1 MLEEWEEQLLKK
13 HKGKR
18 SLLDA
23 KRLVRKMEIEG
34 QTFANRVLT
43 LLKGDSGLTCRT
55 TVLYMAFEMI
65 KIDCPDKTLKDPGA
79 IAARKVLCQGWKL
92 DYSKVEKELT
102 AIRGYIQDNLYG
114 KQEQAAKDN
123 LLAFLNGHVARHGEF
138 WATKP
143 NAMRY
148 IGRVIT
154 TSVTS
159 HFVEQLFSTLK
170 HETTGKRVNTKVETV
185 AHYLHL
191 KSMPTIKE
199 EPDPEDGN
207 FPIEP
212 PPPPPWP

>member
-1 MLEEWEEQLLKK
+1 
-13 HKGKR
+13 
-18 SLLDA
+18 
-23 KRLVRKMEIEG
+23 VRKMEIEG
-34 QTFANRVLT
+34 QTFANRVLMS
-43 LLKGDSGLTCRT
+43 LERRLRPYMPY
-55 TVLYMAFEMI
+55 YMAFEMI

-185 AHYLHL
+185 AHYLHQEHADDQRRARSRGRQFSNRTATAATL
-191 KSMPTIKE
+191 AVNASKFKFVES
-199 EPDPEDGN
+199 GS
-207 FPIEP
+207 FFF
-212 PPPPPWP
+212 

>member
-1 MLEEWEEQLLKK
+1 MVAWKMPTFFNVWRLTVVYSYSKKMLESGDNHNKK
-13 HKGKR
+13 TTR
-18 SLLDA
+18 ITCTE
-23 KRLVRKMEIEG
+23 RKSKL
-34 QTFANRVLT
+34 RRT
-43 LLKGDSGLTCRT
+43 L
-55 TVLYMAFEMI
+55 
-65 KIDCPDKTLKDPGA
+65 
-79 IAARKVLCQGWKL
+79 
-92 DYSKVEKELT
+92 
-102 AIRGYIQDNLYG
+102 
-114 KQEQAAKDN
+114 AKDN
-123 LLAFLNGHVARHGEF
+123 LLALNGHVARHGEF

-212 PPPPPWP
+212 PPAPPFFLIWLSPRSRIFLDKNAPW

>member
-1 MLEEWEEQLLKK
+1 MQLERLRLQARHNDSPAVDVPVKTALQCKLLHRHTGITPANVARCAWLYDILFELNKLMVLFQTSKQPIQHKVAKAIRDMRSFLKTNYNDVDLDGNPDDYKLESPMLEEWEEQLLKK

-18 SLLDA
+18 SLPDA

-102 AIRGYIQDNLYG
+102 AIRGYIRRL
-114 KQEQAAKDN
+114 
-123 LLAFLNGHVARHGEF
+123 
-138 WATKP
+138 
-143 NAMRY
+143 
-148 IGRVIT
+148 
-154 TSVTS
+154 
-159 HFVEQLFSTLK
+159 
-170 HETTGKRVNTKVETV
+170 
-185 AHYLHL
+185 
-191 KSMPTIKE
+191 
-199 EPDPEDGN
+199 
-207 FPIEP
+207 
-212 PPPPPWP
+212 